1 MPVSKMTMRK
11 ARALS
16 TRRKIYDTAVSLFV
30 KKGYSKVTID
40 DICDKMGL
48 SKGAF
53 YNYFKSKDQIIM
65 EGFLASDEYYRTGAL
80 KEIANLNGHIDQLAA
95 YNRLVLKN
103 IARIGKP
110 IMQAVFH
117 SEMGFNKKTS
127 YINSDKRSLYTVGE
141 SLVAEAQKA
150 GELRSD
156 LSSKQITNL
165 IVRSFRGIVY
175 DWCLPG
181 SKFDLEEA
189 GEDVLK
195 ILIGGLQVTIN
206 PVSRPKKLPAR
217 SRPNE

>member
-1 MPVSKMTMRK
+1 MSKPKMTMRK
-11 ARALS
+11 AHALS
-16 TRRKIYDTAVSLFV
+16 TRRRIFDTAVSLFT

-40 DICDKMGL
+40 DICNKMGL

-65 EGFLASDEYYRTGAL
+65 EGFIASDEYYRTDAL
-80 KEIANLNGHIDQLAA
+80 KEIASLKGRVDQLVA

-103 IARIGKP
+103 ITRIGKP

-117 SEMGFNKKTS
+117 SELGFNKKAS
-127 YINSDKRSLYTVGE
+127 YINSEKRSLYTVGE

-150 GELRSD
+150 GELRTD
-156 LSSKQITNL
+156 LSSKQITNI
-165 IVRSFRGIVY
+165 IVRSLRGLVY

-189 GEDVLK
+189 GEKVLK
-195 ILIGGLQVTIN
+195 VLIDGLSASQ
-206 PVSRPKKLPAR
+206 
-217 SRPNE
+217 

>member
-1 MPVSKMTMRK
+1 MPKPKMTMRK

-16 TRRKIYDTAVSLFV
+16 TRRRIFDTAVSLFTQ
-30 KKGYSKVTID
+30 KGYSKVTID
-40 DICDKMGL
+40 DICNKMGL

-65 EGFLASDEYYRTGAL
+65 EGFIASDEYYRTDAL
-80 KEIANLNGHIDQLAA
+80 KEIASLKGRVDQLVA

-103 IARIGKP
+103 ITRTGKP

-117 SEMGFNKKTS
+117 SEMGFNKKAS

-141 SLVAEAQKA
+141 SLVEEAQKA
-150 GELRSD
+150 GELRTD
-156 LSSKQITNL
+156 LSSKQITNI
-165 IVRSFRGIVY
+165 IVRSLRGLVY

-189 GEDVLK
+189 GEKVLEV
-195 ILIGGLQVTIN
+195 LIDGLSAPQ
-206 PVSRPKKLPAR
+206 
-217 SRPNE
+217 

>member
-40 DICDKMGL
+40 DICNKMGL

-65 EGFLASDEYYRTGAL
+65 EGFLASDEYYRTDAL
-80 KEIANLNGHIDQLAA
+80 KEIANLKGPVDQLAA
-95 YNRLVLKN
+95 YNRLVLNN

-117 SEMGFNKKTS
+117 SAMGFNKRTS
-127 YINSDKRSLYTVGE
+127 YINSEKRSLYVVGE
-141 SLVAEAQKA
+141 FLVAEAQKA
-150 GELRSD
+150 GKLRTD
-156 LSSKQITNL
+156 LGSKQITNI

-189 GEDVLK
+189 GEDMLI
-195 ILIGGLQVTIN
+195 ILIGGLSVPQ
-206 PVSRPKKLPAR
+206 
-217 SRPNE
+217 

>member
-1 MPVSKMTMRK
+1 MPKPKMTMRK

-16 TRRKIYDTAVSLFV
+16 TRRRIFDTAVSLFT

-40 DICDKMGL
+40 DICNKMGL

-65 EGFLASDEYYRTGAL
+65 EGFIASDEYYRTDAL
-80 KEIANLNGHIDQLAA
+80 KEISSLKGRVDQLVA

-103 IARIGKP
+103 ITSTGKP

-117 SEMGFNKKTS
+117 SEMGFNKKAS
-127 YINSDKRSLYTVGE
+127 YINSEKRSLYTVGE

-150 GELRSD
+150 GELRTD
-156 LSSKQITNL
+156 LSSKQITNI
-165 IVRSFRGIVY
+165 IVRSLRGLVY

-189 GEDVLK
+189 GETVLEV
-195 ILIGGLQVTIN
+195 LIDGLSAPQ
-206 PVSRPKKLPAR
+206 
-217 SRPNE
+217 

>member
-1 MPVSKMTMRK
+1 MSKPKMTMRK
-11 ARALS
+11 AHALS
-16 TRRKIYDTAVSLFV
+16 TRRRIFDTAVSLFT

-40 DICDKMGL
+40 DICNKMGL

-65 EGFLASDEYYRTGAL
+65 EGFIASDEYYRTDAL
-80 KEIANLNGHIDQLAA
+80 KEIASLKGRVDQLVA

-103 IARIGKP
+103 ITRIGKP

-117 SEMGFNKKTS
+117 SEMGFNKKAS
-127 YINSDKRSLYTVGE
+127 YINSEKRSLYTVGE

-150 GELRSD
+150 GELRTD
-156 LSSKQITNL
+156 LSSKQITNI
-165 IVRSFRGIVY
+165 IVRSLRGLVY

-189 GEDVLK
+189 GEKVLK
-195 ILIGGLQVTIN
+195 VLIDGLSASQ
-206 PVSRPKKLPAR
+206 
-217 SRPNE
+217 

>member
-40 DICDKMGL
+40 DICNKMGL

-65 EGFLASDEYYRTGAL
+65 EGFLASDEYYRTDAL
-80 KEIANLNGHIDQLAA
+80 KDIANLKGHVDQLAA

-127 YINSDKRSLYTVGE
+127 YINSEKRSLYIVGE

-150 GELRSD
+150 GELRTD

-195 ILIGGLQVTIN
+195 ILISGLQVTIN
-206 PVSRPKKLPAR
+206 PVSRPKNHQAR
-217 SRPNE
+217 RRPNE

>member
-16 TRRKIYDTAVSLFV
+16 TRRKIYDTAVSLFG

-40 DICDKMGL
+40 DICNKMGL

-65 EGFLASDEYYRTGAL
+65 EGFLASDEYYRTDAL
-80 KEIANLNGHIDQLAA
+80 KEIANLKGPVDQLAA
-95 YNRLVLKN
+95 YNRLVLNN

-117 SEMGFNKKTS
+117 SAMGFNKRTS
-127 YINSDKRSLYTVGE
+127 YINSEKRSLYVVGE
-141 SLVAEAQKA
+141 FLVAEAQKA
-150 GELRSD
+150 GKLRTD
-156 LSSKQITNL
+156 LSSKQITNI

-189 GEDVLK
+189 GEDMLI
-195 ILIGGLQVTIN
+195 ILIGGLSVPQ
-206 PVSRPKKLPAR
+206 
-217 SRPNE
+217 